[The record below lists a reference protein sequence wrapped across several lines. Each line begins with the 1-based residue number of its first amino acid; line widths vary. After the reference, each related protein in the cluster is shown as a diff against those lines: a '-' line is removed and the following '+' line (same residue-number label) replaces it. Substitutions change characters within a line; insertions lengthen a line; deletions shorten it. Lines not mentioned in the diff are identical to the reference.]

1 MKWKSPGKDGQDN
14 SAEHCNGLARTV
26 NPLNRNAVQVVEVP
40 DTYHGFDRLQVSF
53 TTVDPFANEGSC
65 VRDGKLPLVR
75 FVPDVDAAYDAP
87 ERVTRFFKRK
97 R

>member
-1 MKWKSPGKDGQDN
+1 MQN
-14 SAEHCNGLARTV
+14 V
-26 NPLNRNAVQVVEVP
+26 VQVVEVP

-53 TTVDPFANEGSC
+53 TTVHPFANEGGR
-65 VRDGKLPLVR
+65 VIRDGKLPLAR
-75 FVPDVDAAYDAP
+75 FVPDVDAAYDAR

>member
-1 MKWKSPGKDGQDN
+1 MQN
-14 SAEHCNGLARTV
+14 MA
-26 NPLNRNAVQVVEVP
+26 QVVEVP

-53 TTVDPFANEGSC
+53 TTVATFANEGSC

-75 FVPDVDAAYDAP
+75 FVPDVDAAYHAR